1 MAVCDLAQ
9 QTAVEHTLL
18 QYLMEGLRTTIAWQ
32 QQGDGVARKLSTL
45 RFIGQSF
52 QRHLERLLALEECD
66 GYMDLVLQRSPQLR
80 KTVDALREEHEFLRR
95 SVRRIV
101 LRLEQMSGDPLPF
114 RAVCAKLIVLLDKL
128 DEHDRKET
136 SLIQEAFERE
146 VGGEA

>member
-1 MAVCDLAQ
+1 MAVSDLAQ

-32 QQGDGVARKLSTL
+32 HQGDGVRKLSTL

-66 GYMDLVLQRSPQLR
+66 GYMDLVLQRNPQLR
-80 KTVDALREEHEFLRR
+80 KTVDALREEHEFFRQ

-101 LRLEQMSGDPLPF
+101 LRL
-114 RAVCAKLIVLLDKL
+114 
-128 DEHDRKET
+128 
-136 SLIQEAFERE
+136 
-146 VGGEA
+146 